1 MRIFVPHLSSKGI
14 LTHKRILIINVL
26 YTHNTL
32 LHREIILHTSGTMG
46 GGGGVRGF
54 AAEYS
59 EIDFLEFEGEWWGLD

>member
-32 LHREIILHTSGTMG
+32 PYRQIIPHPLKLWQ
-46 GGGGVRGF
+46 GGGVECF
-54 AAEYS
+54 ASEYS